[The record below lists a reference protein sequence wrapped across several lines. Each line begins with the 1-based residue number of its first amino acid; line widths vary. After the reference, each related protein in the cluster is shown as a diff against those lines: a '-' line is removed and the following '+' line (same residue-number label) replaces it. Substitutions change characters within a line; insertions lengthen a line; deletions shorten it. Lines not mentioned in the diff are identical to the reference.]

1 MEGTNANKL
10 ALMRSIVLQAN
21 RIKTNVVE
29 NGNDIYRNEKETFD
43 CFVENATERRFY
55 RSCRHLM
62 RNNGSCELV
71 WNSYSDK
78 RLKKTFRI
86 SKNTFNFILSC
97 ICHELERKTLNEDPE
112 YISPE
117 CRFCVFY
124 IIWEELII
132 IIPYL
137 KWSVWVSTWNCFL
150 DMPVN
155 SWKFLARI
163 CYETYATKCSGV

>member
-1 MEGTNANKL
+1 MTGMEGTNANKWV
-10 ALMRSIVLQAN
+10 LMRSIVLQAN
-21 RIKTNVVE
+21 GIKTNVVE

-55 RSCRHLM
+55 RSCGRLM

-86 SKNTFNFILSC
+86 SKNTFNFILSR
-97 ICHELERKTLNEDPE
+97 ICHELERKTIDEDPE

-117 CRFCVFY
+117 CRFCVCLYHMGRVDYFY
-124 IIWEELII
+124 TISEMVVLGKYMKLF
-132 IIPYL
+132 P
-137 KWSVWVSTWNCFL
+137 
-150 DMPVN
+150 
-155 SWKFLARI
+155 R
-163 CYETYATKCSGV
+163 YASE